1 MVVPW
6 PRRLL
11 QLGPLFATA
20 QNFLLRLQKHRVT
33 MQFNQEITVLPIQ
46 LQEDPMKT
54 LNNELAKSV
63 TSFNQACDQWT
74 ELLQNCQDMMF
85 AKCHQGFEN
94 YQEMVRFSLDNNE
107 RFFSAIKETTLQNRE
122 LMLNALR
129 SSICEVNNVC

>member
-1 MVVPW
+1 
-6 PRRLL
+6 
-11 QLGPLFATA
+11 
-20 QNFLLRLQKHRVT
+20 
-33 MQFNQEITVLPIQ
+33 
-46 LQEDPMKT
+46 MKT